1 MILTENLFKISLIT
15 DYFKTNP
22 NRFILE
28 SVFAMR
34 SILHIDMNNF
44 YASVECLYRPEIR
57 NFPVAVAGDPLN
69 RHGIILA
76 KNMLAKKLGVTTGEA
91 IWEAKLKAP
100 ELVLVPPDYKKYLRF
115 SRMAR
120 EIYYEYSDQVE
131 AFGLD
136 ENWIDLTGSLQYLR
150 SDPVSIANTIRRR
163 VKEELGVTVSVGVS
177 FNKIFAKL
185 GSDLKKPDATTV
197 IAYENFR
204 DIVWPLPVGD
214 LLYVGRTTA
223 KRLELITVN
232 TIGDLARTDV
242 SILKR
247 KLGKWGEVLWLFA
260 NGQDTSPVRRISE
273 SEQIKS
279 IGNGTTCP
287 RDLTTEQDVRLVFTV
302 LAESVAARLRDCCM
316 KCRGVQ
322 IFLRD
327 SSLFTIS
334 RQKKMELPCC
344 TSAPILE
351 TAMELLRLHYRWHK
365 PLRSVSLSA
374 IYLVTANKHTQLSL
388 FDDTAERLLVQEQI
402 EKTVDEL
409 RYRFG
414 HNAVLRASALL
425 DPKLTGFNPREDHT
439 IHPYSYF
446 R

>member
-1 MILTENLFKISLIT
+1 
-15 DYFKTNP
+15 
-22 NRFILE
+22 
-28 SVFAMR
+28 MR
-34 SILHIDMNNF
+34 SILHVDMNNF

-76 KNMLAKKLGVTTGEA
+76 KNMIAKKLGVTTGEA

-100 ELVLVPPDYKKYLRF
+100 GLVLVPPDYKKYLRF

-136 ENWIDLTGSLQYLR
+136 ENWIDLTNSLQYLH
-150 SDPVSIANTIRRR
+150 SDPVTIADTIRQR

-197 IAYENFR
+197 IPYERFQE
-204 DIVWPLPVGD
+204 IVWPLPVSD
-214 LLYVGRTTA
+214 LLYVGSSTA
-223 KRLELITVN
+223 RKLELIAVN
-232 TIGDLARTDV
+232 TIGDLARMDV

-260 NGQDTSPVRRISE
+260 NGQDTSPVRKISE

-287 RDLTTEQDVRLVFTV
+287 RDLQTEQDVRLVFTV

-316 KCRGVQ
+316 KCQGVQ
-322 IFLRD
+322 IYLRD
-327 SSLFTIS
+327 NDLQSLS
-334 RQKKMELPCC
+334 RQKKMAYPCC
-344 TSAPILE
+344 TSEPLLQ
-351 TAMELLRLHYRWHK
+351 TAMELFRQHYRWQK
-365 PLRSVSLSA
+365 PLRGISLSA
-374 IYLVTANKHTQLSL
+374 IYLVTANKHMQLSL
-388 FDDTAERLLVQEQI
+388 FDDTAEQLLLQEQI
-402 EKTVDEL
+402 EKTIDGL
-409 RYRFG
+409 RCRFG
-414 HNAVLRASALL
+414 HDAVLRASALL
-425 DPKLTGFNPREDHT
+425 DPKLTGFNPKEDHT
-439 IHPYSYF
+439 IHPYNYF

>member
-1 MILTENLFKISLIT
+1 
-15 DYFKTNP
+15 
-22 NRFILE
+22 
-28 SVFAMR
+28 MR
-34 SILHIDMNNF
+34 SVLHVDMNNF

-100 ELVLVPPDYKKYLRF
+100 GLVLVTPDYKKYLRF

-136 ENWIDLTGSLQYLR
+136 ENWIDLTNSLPYLHN
-150 SDPVSIANTIRRR
+150 DPVSIANTIRQR

-197 IAYENFR
+197 IPYEHFR
-204 DIVWPLPVGD
+204 DIVWPLPVSD
-214 LLYVGRTTA
+214 LLYVGRSTA
-223 KRLELITVN
+223 RKLEQIAVN
-232 TIGDLARTDV
+232 TIGDLACMDV
-242 SILKR
+242 EILKR
-247 KLGKWGEVLWLFA
+247 RLGKWGEILWLFA
-260 NGQDTSPVRRISE
+260 NGMDTSPVRKIGE

-287 RDLTTEQDVRLVFTV
+287 RDLQTEQDVRLVFTV

-316 KCRGVQ
+316 KCQGVQ

-327 SSLFTIS
+327 NSLSTIS
-334 RQKKMELPCC
+334 RQKKMEFPCC
-344 TSAPILE
+344 TSAPILA
-351 TAMELLRLHYRWHK
+351 TAMELFRQHYRWHK
-365 PLRSVSLSA
+365 PLRSVGLSA
-374 IYLVTANKHTQLSL
+374 IYLVTAHKHMQLSL
-388 FDDTAERLLVQEQI
+388 FDDTAEQLLIQEQI
-402 EKTVDEL
+402 EKTIDML

-414 HNAVLRASALL
+414 HDAIKRASALL
-425 DPKLTGFNPREDHT
+425 DQKLTGFNPKEDHT

>member
-1 MILTENLFKISLIT
+1 
-15 DYFKTNP
+15 
-22 NRFILE
+22 
-28 SVFAMR
+28 MR
-34 SILHIDMNNF
+34 SILHVDMNNF
-44 YASVECLYRPEIR
+44 YASVDCLYRPEIR

-76 KNMLAKKLGVTTGEA
+76 KNMIAKKLGVTTGEA

-100 ELVLVPPDYKKYLRF
+100 GLVLVPPDYKKYLRF

-136 ENWIDLTGSLQYLR
+136 ENWIDLTHSLQYLH
-150 SDPVSIANTIRRR
+150 SDPVSIANDIRRR

-185 GSDLKKPDATTV
+185 GSDMKKPDATTV
-197 IAYENFR
+197 IPHERFR
-204 DIVWPLPVGD
+204 EIVWPQPVGN
-214 LLYVGRTTA
+214 LLYVGRATA
-223 KRLELITVN
+223 TKLELIAVN
-232 TIGDLARTDV
+232 TIGDLAQTDV

-247 KLGKWGEVLWLFA
+247 RLGKWGEILWLFA
-260 NGQDTSPVRRISE
+260 NGMDTSPVRRISE

-287 RDLTTEQDVRLVFTV
+287 RDLQTEQDVRLVFTV

-316 KCRGVQ
+316 KCEGVQ
-322 IFLRD
+322 IYLRD
-327 SSLFTIS
+327 NGLFTIS
-334 RQKKMELPCC
+334 RQKKLAFPCC
-344 TSAPILE
+344 TSAPLLE
-351 TAMELLRLHYRWHK
+351 TAMELFRQHYRWQR
-365 PLRSVSLSA
+365 PLRGVSLSA
-374 IYLVTANKHTQLSL
+374 IYLVTANKHMQLSL
-388 FDDTAERLLVQEQI
+388 FDDTAEQLLLQEQI
-402 EKTVDEL
+402 EKTVDRL

-414 HNAVLRASALL
+414 HDAIMRASALL
-425 DPKLTGFNPREDHT
+425 DPKLTGFNPKEHHT
-439 IHPYSYF
+439 IHPYNYF

>member
-1 MILTENLFKISLIT
+1 
-15 DYFKTNP
+15 
-22 NRFILE
+22 
-28 SVFAMR
+28 MR
-34 SILHIDMNNF
+34 SILHVDMNNF

-76 KNMLAKKLGVTTGEA
+76 KNMIAKKSGVATGEA
-91 IWEAKLKAP
+91 IWKAKLKAP
-100 ELVLVPPDYKKYLRF
+100 GLVLVPPDYKKYLRF

-136 ENWIDLTGSLQYLR
+136 ENWIDLTHSLQYLH
-150 SDPVSIANTIRRR
+150 SDPVSVANTIRHR

-185 GSDLKKPDATTV
+185 GSDMKKPDATTV
-197 IAYENFR
+197 IPYEHFR
-204 DIVWPLPVGD
+204 EIVWPLPVSD
-214 LLYVGRTTA
+214 LLYVGRATA
-223 KRLELITVN
+223 KKLELIAVN
-232 TIGDLARTDV
+232 TIGDLARMDV
-242 SILKR
+242 AILKR
-247 KLGKWGEVLWLFA
+247 RLGKWGEILWLFA
-260 NGQDTSPVRRISE
+260 NGMDTSPVRKISE

-287 RDLTTEQDVRLVFTV
+287 RDLKTEQDVRLVFTV
-302 LAESVAARLRDCCM
+302 LAESVAARLRDCCV
-316 KCRGVQ
+316 KCQGVQ
-322 IFLRD
+322 IYLRD
-327 SSLFTIS
+327 NDLFTIS
-334 RQKKMELPCC
+334 RQKKMALPCC

-351 TAMELLRLHYRWHK
+351 TAMELFRQHYRCHK

-374 IYLVTANKHTQLSL
+374 IYLVTANKHMQLSL
-388 FDDTAERLLVQEQI
+388 FDDTAEQLLVQEQI
-402 EKTVDEL
+402 EKTVDML

-414 HNAVLRASALL
+414 HDAIMRASALL
-425 DPKLTGFNPREDHT
+425 DPKLTGFNPKEDHT
-439 IHPYSYF
+439 INPYSYF

>member
-1 MILTENLFKISLIT
+1 
-15 DYFKTNP
+15 
-22 NRFILE
+22 
-28 SVFAMR
+28 MR

-57 NFPVAVAGDPLN
+57 NVPVAVAGDPLN

-100 ELVLVPPDYKKYLRF
+100 GLVLVPPDYKKYLRF

-136 ENWIDLTGSLQYLR
+136 ENWIDLTHSLPYLH

-197 IAYENFR
+197 ISYEHFR

-214 LLYVGRTTA
+214 LLYVGRSTA
-223 KRLELITVN
+223 RKLELIAVN
-232 TIGDLARTDV
+232 TIGDLACMDV
-242 SILKR
+242 EILKR
-247 KLGKWGEVLWLFA
+247 RLGKWGEILWLFA
-260 NGQDTSPVRRISE
+260 NGMDTSPVRKISE

-287 RDLTTEQDVRLVFTV
+287 RDLQTEEDVRLVFTV

-316 KCRGVQ
+316 KCQGVQ

-327 SSLFTIS
+327 NSLFTIS
-334 RQKKMELPCC
+334 RQKKMEFPCC
-344 TSAPILE
+344 TSAPILK
-351 TAMELLRLHYRWHK
+351 TAMELLRQHYRWHK

-374 IYLVTANKHTQLSL
+374 IYLVTANKHMQLSL
-388 FDDTAERLLVQEQI
+388 FDDTAEQLLIQEQI
-402 EKTVDEL
+402 EKTVDML
-409 RYRFG
+409 RHRFG
-414 HNAVLRASALL
+414 HNAIKRASALL
-425 DPKLTGFNPREDHT
+425 DPKLTGFNPKEDHT

>member
-1 MILTENLFKISLIT
+1 
-15 DYFKTNP
+15 
-22 NRFILE
+22 
-28 SVFAMR
+28 MR
-34 SILHIDMNNF
+34 SVLHVDMNNF

-57 NFPVAVAGDPLN
+57 GFPVAVAGDPLN

-100 ELVLVPPDYKKYLRF
+100 GLVLVPPDYKKYLRF

-136 ENWIDLTGSLQYLR
+136 ENWIDLTNSLPYLQR
-150 SDPVSIANTIRRR
+150 DPVSIANTIRRR

-185 GSDLKKPDATTV
+185 GSDMKKPDATTV
-197 IAYENFR
+197 IPYEQYQE
-204 DIVWPLPVGD
+204 IVWPLPVSD
-214 LLYVGRTTA
+214 LLYVGKSTA
-223 KRLELITVN
+223 RKLEQIAVN
-232 TIGDLARTDV
+232 TIGDLARMDV
-242 SILKR
+242 NVLKR
-247 KLGKWGEVLWLFA
+247 RLGKWGEVLWLFA
-260 NGQDTSPVRRISE
+260 NGRDTAPVRRISE

-287 RDLTTEQDVRLVFTV
+287 RDLQTDEDVRLVFTV
-302 LAESVAARLRDCCM
+302 LAESVAARLRDCCV
-316 KCRGVQ
+316 KCQGVQ
-322 IFLRD
+322 IYLRD
-327 SSLFTIS
+327 NDLFTIS
-334 RQKKMELPCC
+334 RQKELTYPCC

-351 TAMELLRLHYRWHK
+351 TAMELFRQHYRWPK
-365 PLRSVSLSA
+365 PLRGVSLSA
-374 IYLVTANKHTQLSL
+374 IYLVTGNKHIQLSL
-388 FDDTAERLLVQEQI
+388 FDDTAEQLLVQEQI
-402 EKTVDEL
+402 EKTVDRL
-409 RYRFG
+409 RSRFG
-414 HNAVLRASALL
+414 HNAILRASALL
-425 DPKLTGFNPREDHT
+425 DPGLTGFNPKEDHT

>member
-1 MILTENLFKISLIT
+1 
-15 DYFKTNP
+15 
-22 NRFILE
+22 
-28 SVFAMR
+28 MR

-100 ELVLVPPDYKKYLRF
+100 DLVLVPPDYKKYLRF

-204 DIVWPLPVGD
+204 DIVWPLPVGE
-214 LLYVGRTTA
+214 LLYVGRAMA
-223 KRLELITVN
+223 KRLELIAVN

-247 KLGKWGEVLWLFA
+247 KLGKWGEILWLFA

-425 DPKLTGFNPREDHT
+425 DPKLTGFNPKEDHT

>member
-1 MILTENLFKISLIT
+1 
-15 DYFKTNP
+15 
-22 NRFILE
+22 
-28 SVFAMR
+28 MR
-34 SILHIDMNNF
+34 SILHVDMNNF

-76 KNMLAKKLGVTTGEA
+76 KNMIAKKLGVTTGEA

-100 ELVLVPPDYKKYLRF
+100 GLVLVPPDYKKYLRF

-136 ENWIDLTGSLQYLR
+136 ENWIDLTHSLQYLNC
-150 SDPVSIANTIRRR
+150 DPASIANTIRQR

-185 GSDLKKPDATTV
+185 GSDMKKADATTE
-197 IAYENFR
+197 IPYEHFQE
-204 DIVWPLPVGD
+204 IVWPLPVSD
-214 LLYVGRTTA
+214 LLYVGKATA
-223 KRLELITVN
+223 KKLELIAVN
-232 TIGDLARTDV
+232 TIGDLARMDV
-242 SILKR
+242 AILKR
-247 KLGKWGEVLWLFA
+247 RLGKWGEILWLFA
-260 NGQDTSPVRRISE
+260 NGMDTSPVRKISE

-287 RDLTTEQDVRLVFTV
+287 RDLKTEQDVRLVFTV
-302 LAESVAARLRDCCM
+302 LAESVAARLRDCCV
-316 KCRGVQ
+316 KCQGVQ
-322 IFLRD
+322 IYLRD
-327 SSLFTIS
+327 NDLFTIS
-334 RQKKMELPCC
+334 RQKKMEFPCC

-351 TAMELLRLHYRWHK
+351 TAMELFRQHYRWHK

-374 IYLVTANKHTQLSL
+374 IYLVTPNKHMQLSL
-388 FDDTAERLLVQEQI
+388 FDDTAEQLLVQEQI
-402 EKTVDEL
+402 EKTIDIL

-414 HNAVLRASALL
+414 HDAIMRASALL
-425 DPKLTGFNPREDHT
+425 DPKLTGFNPKEDHT

>member
-1 MILTENLFKISLIT
+1 MHEQIFEISIV
-15 DYFKTNP
+15 
-22 NRFILE
+22 ISE
-28 SVFAMR
+28 SVFHMR
-34 SILHIDMNNF
+34 SILHVDMNNF

-57 NFPVAVAGDPLN
+57 NHPVAVAGDPLN

-76 KNMLAKKLGVTTGEA
+76 KNMIAKKLGVTTGEA

-100 ELVLVPPDYKKYLRF
+100 GLVLVPPDYKKYLHF

-136 ENWIDLTGSLQYLR
+136 ENWIDLTQSLPYLH
-150 SDPVSIANTIRRR
+150 SDPVRVANTIRRR

-185 GSDLKKPDATTV
+185 GSDL
-197 IAYENFR
+197 
-204 DIVWPLPVGD
+204 
-214 LLYVGRTTA
+214 LYVGRSTA
-223 KRLELITVN
+223 RKLELIAVN

-242 SILKR
+242 AILR
-247 KLGKWGEVLWLFA
+247 RRLGKWGEILWLFA
-260 NGQDTSPVRRISE
+260 NGMDTSPVRKISE

-287 RDLTTEQDVRLVFTV
+287 RDLQTEQDVRLVFTV
-302 LAESVAARLRDCCM
+302 LAESVAARLRDCCV
-316 KCRGVQ
+316 KCQGVQ

-327 SSLFTIS
+327 NALFTLS
-334 RQKKMELPCC
+334 RQKKMEYPCC
-344 TSAPILE
+344 TSGPILE
-351 TAMELLRLHYRWHK
+351 TAMELFRQHYRWQK
-365 PLRSVSLSA
+365 PLRSLSLSA
-374 IYLVTANKHTQLSL
+374 IYLVTANRHMQLSL
-388 FDDTAERLLVQEQI
+388 FDDTAEQLLVQEQI
-402 EKTVDEL
+402 EKTIDML

-425 DPKLTGFNPREDHT
+425 DPKLTGFNPKEDHT

>member
-1 MILTENLFKISLIT
+1 
-15 DYFKTNP
+15 
-22 NRFILE
+22 
-28 SVFAMR
+28 MR
-34 SILHIDMNNF
+34 SILHVDMNNF

-57 NFPVAVAGDPLN
+57 NQPVAVAGDPLN

-76 KNMLAKKLGVTTGEA
+76 KNMIAKKLGVTTGEA
-91 IWEAKLKAP
+91 IWKAKLKAP
-100 ELVLVPPDYKKYLRF
+100 GLVLVPPDYKKYLRF

-136 ENWIDLTGSLQYLR
+136 ENWIDLTYSLPYLH
-150 SDPVSIANTIRRR
+150 SDPVSVANTIRQR
-163 VKEELGVTVSVGVS
+163 VKKELGVTVSVGVS

-185 GSDLKKPDATTV
+185 GSDLKKPDATTA
-197 IAYENFR
+197 IPYGQFR
-204 DIVWPLPVGD
+204 EIVWPLPVRD
-214 LLYVGRTTA
+214 LLYVGKSTA
-223 KRLELITVN
+223 RRLELIAIN

-242 SILKR
+242 AILKR
-247 KLGKWGEVLWLFA
+247 RLGKWGEILWLFA
-260 NGQDTSPVRRISE
+260 NGMDTSPVRKISE

-287 RDLTTEQDVRLVFTV
+287 RDLQTEQDVRLVFTV
-302 LAESVAARLRDCCM
+302 LAESVAARLRDCCI
-316 KCRGVQ
+316 KCQGVQ

-327 SSLFTIS
+327 NALFTVS
-334 RQKKMELPCC
+334 RQKKMEYPCC
-344 TSAPILE
+344 TSGPILE
-351 TAMELLRLHYRWHK
+351 TAMELFRQHYPWHK
-365 PLRSVSLSA
+365 PLRSLSLST
-374 IYLVTANKHTQLSL
+374 IYLVTANRHMQLSL
-388 FDDTAERLLVQEQI
+388 FDDTAEQLLVQEQI
-402 EKTVDEL
+402 EKTIDML

-425 DPKLTGFNPREDHT
+425 DSKLTGFNPKEDHT

>member
-1 MILTENLFKISLIT
+1 
-15 DYFKTNP
+15 
-22 NRFILE
+22 
-28 SVFAMR
+28 MR
-34 SILHIDMNNF
+34 SVLHVDMNNF

-76 KNMLAKKLGVTTGEA
+76 KNMIAKKLGVTTGEA

-100 ELVLVPPDYKKYLRF
+100 GLVLVPPDYKKYLRF

-136 ENWIDLTGSLQYLR
+136 ENWIDLTHSLQYLH
-150 SDPVSIANTIRRR
+150 SDPVSVANTIRER

-185 GSDLKKPDATTV
+185 GSDMKKPDATTE
-197 IAYENFR
+197 IPYEHFQE
-204 DIVWPLPVGD
+204 IVWPLPVSD
-214 LLYVGRTTA
+214 LLYVGKATA
-223 KRLELITVN
+223 KKLELLAVN
-232 TIGDLARTDV
+232 TIGDLARMDIAV
-242 SILKR
+242 LKR
-247 KLGKWGEVLWLFA
+247 RLGKWGEILWLFA
-260 NGQDTSPVRRISE
+260 NGMDTSPVRKISE

-287 RDLTTEQDVRLVFTV
+287 RDLKTEQDVRLVFAV
-302 LAESVAARLRDCCM
+302 LAESVAARLRDCCV
-316 KCRGVQ
+316 KCQGVQ
-322 IFLRD
+322 IYLRD
-327 SSLFTIS
+327 NDLFTIS
-334 RQKKMELPCC
+334 RQKKMEFPCC

-351 TAMELLRLHYRWHK
+351 TAMELFRQHYCWHK

-374 IYLVTANKHTQLSL
+374 IYLVTANKHMQLSL
-388 FDDTAERLLVQEQI
+388 FDDTAEQLLVQEQI
-402 EKTVDEL
+402 EKTVDML

-414 HNAVLRASALL
+414 HDAIMRASALL
-425 DPKLTGFNPREDHT
+425 DPKLTGFNPKEDHT

>member
-1 MILTENLFKISLIT
+1 
-15 DYFKTNP
+15 
-22 NRFILE
+22 
-28 SVFAMR
+28 MR
-34 SILHIDMNNF
+34 SVLHVDMNNF

-57 NFPVAVAGDPLN
+57 NYPVAVAGDPLN

-100 ELVLVPPDYKKYLRF
+100 GLVLVPPDYKKYLRF

-136 ENWIDLTGSLQYLR
+136 ENWIDLTNSLPYLHN
-150 SDPVSIANTIRRR
+150 DPVSIANTIRRR

-185 GSDLKKPDATTV
+185 GSDLKKPDAITV
-197 IAYENFR
+197 IPYEHFR
-204 DIVWPLPVGD
+204 DIVWPLPVSD
-214 LLYVGRTTA
+214 LLYVGRSTA
-223 KRLELITVN
+223 RKLEQIAVN
-232 TIGDLARTDV
+232 TIGDLACMDV
-242 SILKR
+242 EILKR
-247 KLGKWGEVLWLFA
+247 RLGKWGEILWLFA
-260 NGQDTSPVRRISE
+260 NGMDTSPVRKISE

-287 RDLTTEQDVRLVFTV
+287 RDLQTEQDVRLVFTV

-316 KCRGVQ
+316 KCQGVQ

-327 SSLFTIS
+327 NSLFTVS
-334 RQKKMELPCC
+334 RQKKMEFPCC

-351 TAMELLRLHYRWHK
+351 TAMELFRQHYRWHK

-374 IYLVTANKHTQLSL
+374 IYLVTAHKHMQLSL
-388 FDDTAERLLVQEQI
+388 FDDTAEQLLIQEQI
-402 EKTVDEL
+402 EKTVDML

-414 HNAVLRASALL
+414 HDAIKRASALL
-425 DPKLTGFNPREDHT
+425 DQKLTGFNPKEDHT

>member
-1 MILTENLFKISLIT
+1 
-15 DYFKTNP
+15 
-22 NRFILE
+22 
-28 SVFAMR
+28 MR
-34 SILHIDMNNF
+34 SILHVDMNNF

-57 NFPVAVAGDPLN
+57 NQPVAVAGDPLN

-76 KNMLAKKLGVTTGEA
+76 KNMIAKKLGVTTGEA

-100 ELVLVPPDYKKYLRF
+100 GLVLVPPDYKKYLRF

-136 ENWIDLTGSLQYLR
+136 ENWIDLTYSLPYLH
-150 SDPVSIANTIRRR
+150 SDPVSVANTIRQR
-163 VKEELGVTVSVGVS
+163 VKKELGVTVSVGVS

-185 GSDLKKPDATTV
+185 GSDLKKPDATTA
-197 IAYENFR
+197 IPYGQFR
-204 DIVWPLPVGD
+204 EIVWPLPVRD
-214 LLYVGRTTA
+214 LLYVGKSTA
-223 KRLELITVN
+223 RRLELIAIN

-242 SILKR
+242 AILKR
-247 KLGKWGEVLWLFA
+247 RLGKWGEILWLFA
-260 NGQDTSPVRRISE
+260 NGMDTSPVRKISE

-287 RDLTTEQDVRLVFTV
+287 RDLQTEQDVRLVFTV
-302 LAESVAARLRDCCM
+302 LAESVAARLRDCCI
-316 KCRGVQ
+316 KCQGVQ

-327 SSLFTIS
+327 NALFTVS
-334 RQKKMELPCC
+334 RQKKMEYPCC
-344 TSAPILE
+344 TSGPILE
-351 TAMELLRLHYRWHK
+351 TAMELFRQHYPWHK
-365 PLRSVSLSA
+365 PLRSLSLST
-374 IYLVTANKHTQLSL
+374 IYLVTANRHMQLSL
-388 FDDTAERLLVQEQI
+388 FDDTAEQLLVQEQI
-402 EKTVDEL
+402 EKTIDML

-425 DPKLTGFNPREDHT
+425 DPKLTGFNPKEDHT

>member
-1 MILTENLFKISLIT
+1 
-15 DYFKTNP
+15 
-22 NRFILE
+22 
-28 SVFAMR
+28 MR
-34 SILHIDMNNF
+34 SILHVDMNNF

-76 KNMLAKKLGVTTGEA
+76 KNMIAKKLGVTTGEA

-100 ELVLVPPDYKKYLRF
+100 GLVLVPPDYKKYLRF

-136 ENWIDLTGSLQYLR
+136 ENWIDLTHSLQYLH
-150 SDPVSIANTIRRR
+150 SDPVSIANTIRQR

-185 GSDLKKPDATTV
+185 GSDMKKPDATTV
-197 IAYENFR
+197 IPYEHFR
-204 DIVWPLPVGD
+204 EIVWPLPVSD
-214 LLYVGRTTA
+214 LLYVGKATA
-223 KRLELITVN
+223 KKLELIAIN

-242 SILKR
+242 AILKR
-247 KLGKWGEVLWLFA
+247 RLGKWGEILWLFA
-260 NGQDTSPVRRISE
+260 NGQDTSPVRKISE

-287 RDLTTEQDVRLVFTV
+287 RDLKTEQDVRLVFTV
-302 LAESVAARLRDCCM
+302 LAESVAARLRDCCV
-316 KCRGVQ
+316 KCQGVQ
-322 IFLRD
+322 IYLRD
-327 SSLFTIS
+327 NDLFTIS
-334 RQKKMELPCC
+334 RQKKMEFPCC
-344 TSAPILE
+344 TSTPILE
-351 TAMELLRLHYRWHK
+351 TAMELFRQHYRWHK
-365 PLRSVSLSA
+365 PLRGVNLSA
-374 IYLVTANKHTQLSL
+374 IYLVTANKHMQLSL
-388 FDDTAERLLVQEQI
+388 FDDTAEQLLIQEQI
-402 EKTVDEL
+402 EKTVDTL

-414 HNAVLRASALL
+414 HNAIMRASALL
-425 DPKLTGFNPREDHT
+425 DKKLTGFNPKEDHT

>member
-1 MILTENLFKISLIT
+1 
-15 DYFKTNP
+15 
-22 NRFILE
+22 
-28 SVFAMR
+28 MR
-34 SILHIDMNNF
+34 SILHVDMNNF

-76 KNMLAKKLGVTTGEA
+76 KNMIAKKLGVTTGEA

-100 ELVLVPPDYKKYLRF
+100 GLVLVPPDYKKYLRF

-136 ENWIDLTGSLQYLR
+136 ENWIDLTHSLQYLNC
-150 SDPVSIANTIRRR
+150 DPASIANTIRQR

-185 GSDLKKPDATTV
+185 GSDMKKADATTE
-197 IAYENFR
+197 IPYEHFQE
-204 DIVWPLPVGD
+204 IVWPLPVSD
-214 LLYVGRTTA
+214 LLYVGKATA
-223 KRLELITVN
+223 KKLELIAVN
-232 TIGDLARTDV
+232 TIGDLARMDV
-242 SILKR
+242 AILKR
-247 KLGKWGEVLWLFA
+247 RLGKWGEILWLFA
-260 NGQDTSPVRRISE
+260 NGMDTSPVRKISE

-287 RDLTTEQDVRLVFTV
+287 RDLKTEQDVRLVFTV
-302 LAESVAARLRDCCM
+302 LAESVAARLRDCCV
-316 KCRGVQ
+316 KCQGVQ
-322 IFLRD
+322 IYLRD
-327 SSLFTIS
+327 NDLFTIS
-334 RQKKMELPCC
+334 RQKKMEFPCC

-351 TAMELLRLHYRWHK
+351 TAMELFRQHYRWHK

-374 IYLVTANKHTQLSL
+374 IYLVTANKHMQLSL
-388 FDDTAERLLVQEQI
+388 FDDTAEQLLVQEQI
-402 EKTVDEL
+402 EKTIDIL

-414 HNAVLRASALL
+414 HDAIMRASALL
-425 DPKLTGFNPREDHT
+425 DPKLTGFNPKEDHT

>member
-1 MILTENLFKISLIT
+1 
-15 DYFKTNP
+15 
-22 NRFILE
+22 
-28 SVFAMR
+28 MR
-34 SILHIDMNNF
+34 SVLHVDMNNF

-76 KNMLAKKLGVTTGEA
+76 KNMIAKKLGVTTGEA

-100 ELVLVPPDYKKYLRF
+100 GLVLVPPDYKKYLRF

-136 ENWIDLTGSLQYLR
+136 ENWIDLTHSLQYLH
-150 SDPVSIANTIRRR
+150 SDPVSVANTIRER

-185 GSDLKKPDATTV
+185 GSDMKKPDATTE
-197 IAYENFR
+197 IPYEHFQE
-204 DIVWPLPVGD
+204 IVWPLPVSD
-214 LLYVGRTTA
+214 LLYVGKATA
-223 KRLELITVN
+223 KKLELLAVN
-232 TIGDLARTDV
+232 TIGDLARMDIAV
-242 SILKR
+242 LKR
-247 KLGKWGEVLWLFA
+247 RLGKWGEILWLFA
-260 NGQDTSPVRRISE
+260 NGMDTSPVRKISE

-287 RDLTTEQDVRLVFTV
+287 RDLQTEQDVRLVFTV
-302 LAESVAARLRDCCM
+302 LAESVAARLRDCCV
-316 KCRGVQ
+316 KCQGVQ

-327 SSLFTIS
+327 NALFTLS
-334 RQKKMELPCC
+334 RQKKMEYPCC
-344 TSAPILE
+344 TSGPILE
-351 TAMELLRLHYRWHK
+351 TAMELFRQHYRWQK
-365 PLRSVSLSA
+365 PLRSLSLSA
-374 IYLVTANKHTQLSL
+374 IYLVTANRHMQLSL
-388 FDDTAERLLVQEQI
+388 FDDTAEQLLVQEQI
-402 EKTVDEL
+402 EKTIDML

-425 DPKLTGFNPREDHT
+425 DPKLTGFNPKEDHT

>member
-1 MILTENLFKISLIT
+1 
-15 DYFKTNP
+15 
-22 NRFILE
+22 
-28 SVFAMR
+28 MR
-34 SILHIDMNNF
+34 SILHVDMNNF

-76 KNMLAKKLGVTTGEA
+76 KNMIAKKLGVTTGEA

-100 ELVLVPPDYKKYLRF
+100 GLVLVPPDYKKYLRF

-136 ENWIDLTGSLQYLR
+136 ENWIDLTHSLQYLH
-150 SDPVSIANTIRRR
+150 SDPVSIANTIRQR

-185 GSDLKKPDATTV
+185 GSDMKKPDATTE
-197 IAYENFR
+197 IPYEHFQE
-204 DIVWPLPVGD
+204 IVWPLPVSD
-214 LLYVGRTTA
+214 LLYVGKATA
-223 KRLELITVN
+223 KKLELLAVN
-232 TIGDLARTDV
+232 TIGDLARMDIAV
-242 SILKR
+242 LKR
-247 KLGKWGEVLWLFA
+247 RLGKWGEILWLFA
-260 NGQDTSPVRRISE
+260 NGMDTSPVRKISE

-287 RDLTTEQDVRLVFTV
+287 RDLKTEQDVRLVFTV
-302 LAESVAARLRDCCM
+302 LAESVAARLRDCCV
-316 KCRGVQ
+316 KCQGVQ
-322 IFLRD
+322 IYLRD
-327 SSLFTIS
+327 NDLFTIS
-334 RQKKMELPCC
+334 RQKKMEFPCC

-351 TAMELLRLHYRWHK
+351 TAMELFRQHYRWHK

-374 IYLVTANKHTQLSL
+374 IYLVTANKHMQLSL
-388 FDDTAERLLVQEQI
+388 FDDTAEQLLVQEQI
-402 EKTVDEL
+402 EKTIDML

-414 HNAVLRASALL
+414 HNAIMRASALL
-425 DPKLTGFNPREDHT
+425 DPKLTGFNPKEDHT